1 MSLGV
6 TVCIALASWRQG
18 EGVSTGANALA
29 RVYPFRYART
39 MTTVRN
45 LRSLAEVT
53 QTDLARAA
61 RTSQPTVAAYEAGT
75 KSPTLATVE
84 RLAAAVGMEAVV
96 VYVSPLTR
104 EDRRSLA
111 LHHVIAQRLR
121 RDPDTVLGVARR
133 NLAKTRD
140 AHPHA
145 HELLNE
151 WRDIL
156 ERPVSSIVETL
167 VDPSMHARA
176 LRQLTPFA
184 GVLSPRERSVAYSRF
199 AASERRR

>member
-1 MSLGV
+1 
-6 TVCIALASWRQG
+6 
-18 EGVSTGANALA
+18 
-29 RVYPFRYART
+29 
-39 MTTVRN
+39 MTTVRD

-75 KSPTLATVE
+75 KSPTLTTLK
-84 RLAAAVGMEAVV
+84 RLAASVGMEAVV

-111 LHHVIAQRLR
+111 LHRVIAQRLR
-121 RDPDTVLGVARR
+121 HDPDTVLGVAWT
-133 NLAKTRD
+133 NLQKMSD

-145 HELLNE
+145 HELIDE
-151 WRDIL
+151 WRNIL
-156 ERPVSSIVETL
+156 ERPVLSIVETM

-176 LRQLTPFA
+176 LRHVTPFA
-184 GVLSPRERSVAYSRF
+184 GVLSQTERTAAYTRF

>member
-1 MSLGV
+1 
-6 TVCIALASWRQG
+6 
-18 EGVSTGANALA
+18 
-29 RVYPFRYART
+29 

-45 LRSLAEVT
+45 LRLLAEVT

-61 RTSQPTVAAYEAGT
+61 KTSQPTVAAYEAGT

-84 RLAAAVGMEAVV
+84 RLAASVGMEAVV

-121 RDPDTVLGVARR
+121 RDPETVLGIARR
-133 NLAKTRD
+133 NLAKMSE

-145 HELLNE
+145 HELLDE
-151 WRDIL
+151 WRNVL
-156 ERPVSSIVETL
+156 ERPASSIVATM

-184 GVLSPRERSVAYSRF
+184 GTLSAKERSVAYTRF